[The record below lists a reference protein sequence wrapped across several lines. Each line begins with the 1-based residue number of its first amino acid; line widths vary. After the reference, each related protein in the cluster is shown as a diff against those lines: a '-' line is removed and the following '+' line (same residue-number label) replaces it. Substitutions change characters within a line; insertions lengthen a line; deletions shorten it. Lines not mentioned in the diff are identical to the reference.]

1 MKKRI
6 KISAILYSIVIVLLI
21 VLGFFIKDIY
31 KNLLASSASEVE
43 VLSTIDEY
51 GYSLNEN
58 DSDYFNSVYKELEK
72 ELNNEEIDESNY
84 AELISK
90 LFVIDFYSVNYAVNK
105 NDVGGKQ
112 FIYSTYVDNFVN
124 AAKDSIY
131 STVENNIYGDR
142 NQELPIV
149 KNVEITSVEQDLFET
164 DDVSDEEAY
173 YVDITITYEKD
184 LEYPTTVSLV
194 IVHNNDKLE
203 IAKVN

>member
-6 KISAILYSIVIVLLI
+6 KISAVLYSIVIVLLI

-31 KNLLASSASEVE
+31 SDLLASSASEVE

-84 AELISK
+84 AVLISK

-149 KNVEITSVEQDLFET
+149 KDVEITSIEQDLFET

>member
-6 KISAILYSIVIVLLI
+6 KISAVLYSIVIVLLV

-51 GYSLNEN
+51 GYYLNEN

-112 FIYSTYVDNFVN
+112 FVYSTYVDNFVN

-184 LEYPTTVSLV
+184 LSYPTTVSLV

>member
-58 DSDYFNSVYKELEK
+58 DSDYFNSVYKELEE

-84 AELISK
+84 AKLISK
-90 LFVIDFYSVNYAVNK
+90 LFVIDFYSINYAVNK

>member
-31 KNLLASSASEVE
+31 KNLLASSTSEVE

-51 GYSLNEN
+51 GYYLNEN

-149 KNVEITSVEQDLFET
+149 KDVEITSVEQDLFET

>member
-6 KISAILYSIVIVLLI
+6 KISAVLYSIVIVLLV

-31 KNLLASSASEVE
+31 SDLLASSASEVE

-51 GYSLNEN
+51 GYYLNEN

-90 LFVIDFYSVNYAVNK
+90 LFVIDFYSINYAVNK

-112 FIYSTYVDNFVN
+112 FIYSNYIDNFVN

-184 LEYPTTVSLV
+184 LSYPTTVSLV

>member
-6 KISAILYSIVIVLLI
+6 KISAVLYSIVIVLLI

-51 GYSLNEN
+51 GYYLNEN

-112 FIYSTYVDNFVN
+112 FVYSTYVDNFVN

-149 KNVEITSVEQDLFET
+149 KDVEITSVEQDLFET

-184 LEYPTTVSLV
+184 LSYPTTVSLV